1 MSIDNYCMGV
11 IYFYIGLML
20 LFLCMGV
27 VGIWNKIRQKPFK
40 YGWIIPYSLLY
51 LISAQILTFTAYIAY
66 DDPADPNYMH
76 YKGWGLKDFVL
87 NDIRRF
93 VIWLF
98 IGVILFIILKKG
110 NPKIKLAIRCIIGI
124 LAVLVVLVMIL
135 GITVQNTTIP

>member
-1 MSIDNYCMGV
+1 MSIDNYCRGV

-27 VGIWNKIRQKPFK
+27 VGIWYKIRQKPFK
-40 YGWIIPYSLLY
+40 NGWIIPYSLLY
-51 LISAQILTFTAYIAY
+51 SVSAQILTFTAYIAY

-76 YKGWGLKDFVL
+76 YKDWGLKDFVV

-93 VIWLF
+93 AIWLF
-98 IGVILFIILKKG
+98 IGVLLFLILKKG
-110 NPKIKLAIRCIIGI
+110 NQKINLAIKCFIGV

-135 GITVQNTTIP
+135 GITVQITVIP

>member
-1 MSIDNYCMGV
+1 MSIDSYCMGV

-27 VGIWNKIRQKPFK
+27 VEIGYKIRQKPFK
-40 YGWIIPYSLLY
+40 HWWVIPYSLLY

-76 YKGWGLKDFVL
+76 YKDWGLKDFIL
-87 NDIRRF
+87 NDIKRF
-93 VIWLF
+93 AIWLF

-110 NPKIKLAIRCIIGI
+110 TPKINLAIRCIIGV

-135 GITVQNTTIP
+135 GITVQITVIP